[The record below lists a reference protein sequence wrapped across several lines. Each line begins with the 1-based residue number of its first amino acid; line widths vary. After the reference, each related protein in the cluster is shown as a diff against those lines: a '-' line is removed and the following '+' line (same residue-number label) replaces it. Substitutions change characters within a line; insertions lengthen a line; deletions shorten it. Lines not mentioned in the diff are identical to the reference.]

1 VNRDKP
7 AVIRGAEKLK
17 GKVYIVGAGSG
28 ALDLL
33 TVRALRLLEE
43 CDVVFY
49 DALVNPEILECAKKA
64 KLVSVGKRC
73 GYASTAQRFI
83 NRTLVAAVA
92 RYQKVVRLKGGDPM
106 MFGRA
111 QEEIDALKAADI
123 SFEIVP
129 GISAAFAA
137 SADLGVSLTKRGV
150 SRSVVFVTPRVGDGE
165 PVNEWIPPASAGGTI
180 AVYMAS
186 KQAGSIQ
193 DALLRSGYK
202 GSTPAVFIE
211 SASFADRRIV
221 PTTLAGIKA
230 AAKQLGGGP
239 SILLIG
245 DVYEDVIGESS
256 ASLVAQSE
264 LILARQ

>member
-1 VNRDKP
+1 
-7 AVIRGAEKLK
+7 
-17 GKVYIVGAGSG
+17 
-28 ALDLL
+28 
-33 TVRALRLLEE
+33 
-43 CDVVFY
+43 
-49 DALVNPEILECAKKA
+49 
-64 KLVSVGKRC
+64 
-73 GYASTAQRFI
+73 
-83 NRTLVAAVA
+83 
-92 RYQKVVRLKGGDPM
+92 
-106 MFGRA
+106 
-111 QEEIDALKAADI
+111 
-123 SFEIVP
+123 
-129 GISAAFAA
+129 
-137 SADLGVSLTKRGV
+137 
-150 SRSVVFVTPRVGDGE
+150 
-165 PVNEWIPPASAGGTI
+165 
-180 AVYMAS
+180 MAS

-202 GSTPAVFIE
+202 GSTPAVFVE